1 MKRYDGLFILNS
13 VGHEDSVEK
22 MIEGVST
29 CITDAG
35 GTVDKVDKL
44 ETKSFARIASKK
56 YKSGFYFSVIF
67 EISIE
72 GFRKV
77 QAALAENEDVF
88 RSYIQIARE
97 TLAETEV
104 EAVAAE

>member
-13 VGHEDSVEK
+13 VGHEDSVDK

-29 CITDAG
+29 CITGAG
-35 GTVDKVDKL
+35 GTVDKVEKL

-56 YKSGFYFSVIF
+56 YKSGFYFTVIF
-67 EISIE
+67 EISID

-77 QAALAENEDVF
+77 QAELVKNEDVF

-97 TLAETEV
+97 TPAEV

>member
-1 MKRYDGLFILNS
+1 VKRYDGLFILNS
-13 VGHEDSVEK
+13 VGHEDGVEK
-22 MIEGVST
+22 MVEGVST

-35 GTVDKVDKL
+35 GTVETVDKL
-44 ETKSFARIASKK
+44 ETKSFARVASKK
-56 YKSGFYFSVIF
+56 YKSGFYFTVIF

-77 QAALAENEDVF
+77 QTALAENEDVF

-97 TLAETEV
+97 TPAEAEV

>member
-22 MIEGVST
+22 MIESVSS

-35 GTVDKVDKL
+35 GTIVTVDKL

-56 YKSGFYFSVIF
+56 YKSGFYFTVVF

-72 GFRKV
+72 GFRTV
-77 QAALAENEDVF
+77 QAALAENESVF
-88 RSYIQIARE
+88 RSYIQLARPNPVPE
-97 TLAETEV
+97 MV
-104 EAVAAE
+104 EAAAE